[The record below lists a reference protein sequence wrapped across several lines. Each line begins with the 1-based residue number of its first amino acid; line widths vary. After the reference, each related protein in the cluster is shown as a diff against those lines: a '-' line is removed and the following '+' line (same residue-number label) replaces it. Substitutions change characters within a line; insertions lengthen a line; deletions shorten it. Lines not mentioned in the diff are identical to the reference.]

1 MNDMRDP
8 REGHDPADSAS
19 LASDR
24 WNERG
29 VIDALPGA
37 VVVTDPGGRIVLWS
51 ATAERLY
58 GWRPADLEGR
68 PISVLLAKPSEIV
81 AASFD
86 PAVPGRGGY
95 EDG

>member
-58 GWRPADLEGR
+58 GWREPEAAGSIRCSE
-68 PISVLLAKPSEIV
+68 LLALRAEI
-81 AASFD
+81 S
-86 PAVPGRGGY
+86 RHQ
-95 EDG
+95 